1 MSTMT
6 EKSSLEYGVEYPPG
20 SGELHYDFEIRL
32 GTIGEN
38 IEVYEQPE
46 IIGGGVS
53 NMRVNVAM
61 LARCLVSLG
70 TIPKDAITDELLM
83 TAVDSDYDVMMKA
96 QDDLKKKRQRPKP
109 AAETTGSPESSSQ
122 NTASAKN
129 GSEA

>member
-1 MSTMT
+1 MSINT
-6 EKSSLEYGVEYPPG
+6 EKGALEYGVEYPPG

-70 TIPKDAITDELLM
+70 TIPKEAITDELLE
-83 TAVDSDYDVMMKA
+83 TAIDSDYDVMMKA
-96 QDDLKKKRQRPKP
+96 QDDLKKKRKRPKP
-109 AAETTGSPESSSQ
+109 AAETTGSLDSSSQ
-122 NTASAKN
+122 SMASATS

>member
-1 MSTMT
+1 MSINT
-6 EKSSLEYGVEYPPG
+6 EKGSLEYGVEYPPG
-20 SGELHYDFEIRL
+20 SGELHYDFEVRL

-70 TIPKDAITDELLM
+70 TIPKEAITDDLLM
-83 TAVDSDYDVMMKA
+83 TAVDGDYDVMMKA
-96 QDDLKKKRQRPKP
+96 QDELKKKRQRPKS
-109 AAETTGSPESSSQ
+109 AAATTGSPESSSP

-129 GSEA
+129 GSGA

>member
-1 MSTMT
+1 MSINT
-6 EKSSLEYGVEYPPG
+6 EKGSLEYGVEYPPG
-20 SGELHYDFEIRL
+20 SGELHYDFEVRL

-70 TIPKDAITDELLM
+70 TIPKEAITDDLLM
-83 TAVDSDYDVMMKA
+83 TAVDGDYDVMMKA
-96 QDDLKKKRQRPKP
+96 QDELKKKRQRPKP
-109 AAETTGSPESSSQ
+109 AAATTGSPESSLP

-129 GSEA
+129 GSGA

>member
-1 MSTMT
+1 MSIMT
-6 EKSSLEYGVEYPPG
+6 EKDSLEYGIEFPPG

-70 TIPKDAITDELLM
+70 SIPKEAITDELLA

-96 QDDLKKKRQRPKP
+96 QDDLKKKRKRPKQ
-109 AAETTGSPESSSQ
+109 AAETTGSPDSSSP

-129 GSEA
+129 GS

>member
-1 MSTMT
+1 MSMMT
-6 EKSSLEYGVEYPPG
+6 EKDSLEYGIEYPPG

-70 TIPKDAITDELLM
+70 TIPKEAITDELLS
-83 TAVDSDYDVMMKA
+83 TAIDSDYDVMMKA
-96 QDDLKKKRQRPKP
+96 QDELKKKRKRPNL
-109 AAETTGSPESSSQ
+109 AAETSGSPDSSSPSM
-122 NTASAKN
+122 ASAKS

>member
-1 MSTMT
+1 MSMMT

-32 GTIGEN
+32 GTIGQN

-70 TIPKDAITDELLM
+70 TIPREAITDELLA

-96 QDDLKKKRQRPKP
+96 QDDLKKKRKRPNP
-109 AAETTGSPESSSQ
+109 AAETTGSPNSSLPSM
-122 NTASAKN
+122 ASPKS

>member
-1 MSTMT
+1 MSIMT
-6 EKSSLEYGVEYPPG
+6 EHGSLEYGIEYPES
-20 SGELHYDFEIRL
+20 SGKLHYDFEVRL

-70 TIPKDAITDELLM
+70 TIPKEAITSDLLI
-83 TAVDSDYDVMMKA
+83 TAVDTDYDVMMRA
-96 QDDLKKKRQRPKP
+96 QDELKKKRKQPKL
-109 AAETTGSPESSSQ
+109 AAETTDSPDSSSL
-122 NTASAKN
+122 NTALAKT
-129 GSEA
+129 GSEV

>member
-1 MSTMT
+1 MT
-6 EKSSLEYGVEYPPG
+6 EKDSLEYGIEFPPG

-70 TIPKDAITDELLM
+70 SIPKEAITDELLA

-96 QDDLKKKRQRPKP
+96 QDDLKKKRKRPKQ
-109 AAETTGSPESSSQ
+109 AAETTGSPDSSSP

-129 GSEA
+129 GS

>member
-1 MSTMT
+1 MSINT
-6 EKSSLEYGVEYPPG
+6 EKGSLEYGIEYPPG
-20 SGELHYDFEIRL
+20 SGELHYDFEVRL

-38 IEVYEQPE
+38 IEVYEQPD

-70 TIPKDAITDELLM
+70 TIPKEAITDELLM
-83 TAVDSDYDVMMKA
+83 TAVDADYDVMMKA
-96 QDDLKKKRQRPKP
+96 QDELKKKRQRPKP
-109 AAETTGSPESSSQ
+109 AAETTGSPESSSP

-129 GSEA
+129 GSGA